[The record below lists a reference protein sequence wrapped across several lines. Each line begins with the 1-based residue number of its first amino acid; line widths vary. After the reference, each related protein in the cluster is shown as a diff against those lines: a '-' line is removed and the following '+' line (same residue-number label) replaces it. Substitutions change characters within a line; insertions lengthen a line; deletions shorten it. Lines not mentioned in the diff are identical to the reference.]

1 MSSPID
7 PTPQTPLEAALTRL
21 LSEANEWYEE
31 HRKNDKVAKTNT
43 INAGLA
49 VSRMVRDG
57 LPITPTRL
65 VSEGGSQ
72 VRGISGSQM
81 RTILAD
87 HGETRK
93 YTSEGGRTS
102 RATLPKAK
110 GLVDRWNAV
119 NIPEVDYESL
129 AFQLE
134 EFFVDKARKDYF
146 DKKRLKVDINPSRP
160 VATTVRE
167 VLQTASQ
174 RADRPTGAVLQHL
187 VGAKLELRFPATE
200 IGRDKANTADQQT
213 DREGDFQ
220 VGTTAFHVTVSP
232 MEKLMERCKD
242 NIISGI
248 RPTLVVPEAK
258 VSAARQLAEVAGIS
272 DQVSVTE
279 AESFI
284 GTNIEEIAKYDTDS
298 IKEGLARLIR
308 RYNERITEIEPDLSL
323 RIDEPGW
330 LVTLAEKQGF

>member
-1 MSSPID
+1 MSSPTD
-7 PTPQTPLEAALTRL
+7 PAPQSPVEAALAKL
-21 LSEANEWYEE
+21 LAEADEWYEE
-31 HRKNDKVAKTNT
+31 HRKIDKVAKTNT

-57 LPITPTRL
+57 LPITPKRL
-65 VSEGGSQ
+65 VSDGGSQ
-72 VRGISGSQM
+72 VRGLSGSRM
-81 RTILAD
+81 RNILAE

-102 RATLPKAK
+102 RATLPKAE
-110 GLVDRWNAV
+110 GLVKRWNAV
-119 NIPEVDYESL
+119 DVSDVDFVSL

-146 DKKRLKVDINPSRP
+146 DKKRLKVDINPSKP
-160 VATTVRE
+160 VAVTVGE
-167 VLQTASQ
+167 ILLAASQ

-187 VGAKLELRFPATE
+187 VGAKLELRFPSTD
-200 IGRDKANTADQQT
+200 IGRDKATTADQQT

-232 MEKLMERCKD
+232 MEKLMDRCKD
-242 NIISGI
+242 NIISGV
-248 RPTLVVPEAK
+248 RPTLIVPEAR

-279 AESFI
+279 AETFI
-284 GTNIEEIAKYDTDS
+284 GTNIEEIAEYDTDS

-308 RYNERITEIEPDLSL
+308 RYNERITEVEPDASL
-323 RIDEPGW
+323 RIEEPGW
-330 LVTLAEKQGF
+330 LVTLAEQQGF

>member
-1 MSSPID
+1 MSSPIE
-7 PTPQTPLEAALTRL
+7 PTPKNPVETALAQL
-21 LSEANEWYEE
+21 LSEADAWYEE
-31 HRKNDKVAKTNT
+31 HRKKDKVAKTNT

-65 VSEGGSQ
+65 VSDGGSQ
-72 VRGISGSQM
+72 VRGISGAKM
-81 RTILAD
+81 RDILAE

-110 GLVDRWNAV
+110 ELVERWNDV
-119 NIPEVDYESL
+119 SVPDVDYTSL

-134 EFFVDKARKDYF
+134 EFFVEKARKDYF
-146 DKKRLKVDINPSRP
+146 DKKRLKVDVNPSKP
-160 VATTVRE
+160 VAATVRE
-167 VLQTASQ
+167 VLLAASQ

-187 VGAKLELRFPATE
+187 VGAKLELRFPSIE

-220 VGTTAFHVTVSP
+220 VGTTAFHVTASP
-232 MEKLMERCKD
+232 MEKLIERCKD
-242 NIISGI
+242 NIVSGI
-248 RPTLVVPEAK
+248 RPALVVPEAR

-272 DQVSVTE
+272 DQVSVIE

-284 GTNIEEIAKYDTDS
+284 GTNIEEIAKYDTDG
-298 IKEGLARLIR
+298 IKEGLARLVR
-308 RYNERITEIEPDLSL
+308 RYNERIAAIEPDLSL
-323 RIDEPGW
+323 RIDEPAW
-330 LVTLAEKQGF
+330 LMTLAEKRGF